1 MALGLVA
8 VGIFLYFIGTW
19 KQKPKEITDKISK
32 YMCVC
37 VKLCL
42 RSVSLIRIK
51 EIYSI
56 LGRFQYLQI
65 NSYVYRKQFC

>member
-19 KQKPKEITDKISK
+19 KQKPKEITDKISE

-51 EIYSI
+51 EINFI

>member
-19 KQKPKEITDKISK
+19 KQKPKEITDKISE

-37 VKLCL
+37 HIVFTL
-42 RSVSLIRIK
+42 
-51 EIYSI
+51 SI
-56 LGRFQYLQI
+56 
-65 NSYVYRKQFC
+65 SD

>member
-37 VKLCL
+37 VCQI
-42 RSVSLIRIK
+42 VSTL
-51 EIYSI
+51 SI
-56 LGRFQYLQI
+56 
-65 NSYVYRKQFC
+65 SD

>member
-19 KQKPKEITDKISK
+19 KQKPKEITDKISE

-37 VKLCL
+37 QI
-42 RSVSLIRIK
+42 VSTLSISDSK
-51 EIYSI
+51 KSI
-56 LGRFQYLQI
+56 LF
-65 NSYVYRKQFC
+65 

>member
-37 VKLCL
+37 VSNC
-42 RSVSLIRIK
+42 V
-51 EIYSI
+51 YA
-56 LGRFQYLQI
+56 QYL
-65 NSYVYRKQFC
+65 